1 MADSDQKPRNFLQ
14 QLIEEL
20 IDQQAWVRRI
30 LFDPKACEA
39 IASDLGLDASK
50 LTPPPPESASI
61 IAYREAA
68 GGGDRVSKEVSLSVL
83 ADIFAVYDTLVSIG
97 EAADEGGGEAAAR
110 EAAHRLVNLLLVNYV
125 RLRRPRLYKLGQL
138 LGFVEE
144 ISSTNLSEKVYFD
157 RIPALLK
164 DTGGYI
170 EDIVGPLDTEQDAK
184 EWSDRFFPLI
194 AGFLGWQGREEE
206 THGKKQFLPDFFA
219 TKNIIY
225 GWDAAPGSLT
235 RSADEL
241 SGRTF
246 SVAFEHRKQDAA
258 AGGEVESELDLTML
272 FVPRADGGPGLFLSF
287 GGALEVEGRI
297 SEEWRLKFETRA
309 AGAFDLLLAPDV
321 EAGGPSDASASLT
334 VKPEPSA
341 PGQKNVFPDSRGMRL
356 EFGRLSLAG
365 EISRSGAGFEVVAE
379 DGAFVISTGECD
391 SFVAEVLPGQPAP
404 SAEGDGTAK
413 ETRIAFNLGLG
424 VSSERGFYLT
434 GGAGL
439 QAVIPLGK
447 TIGSATIQQL
457 LVKLAPATDPKPA
470 RLTAE
475 VSAGIS
481 VRLGPLTAVVD
492 QIGLRARV
500 PFGKN
505 SGGKYDFSV
514 GFKPPTGVGLQI
526 ESAAVTGGG
535 FLFYDSER
543 AQYGGVLSLVLS
555 KSNITLKAVGLI
567 STRLPGGAK
576 GFSMIVIVTAE
587 GFKPIPLGLGFTL
600 TGIGGLVA
608 VNRTFNEEAV
618 GEGIKSHALEKVLFP
633 KDPIKNAPQVISS
646 LDTFFPAKKGSYLF
660 GFLAQIGWGP
670 QSPLK
675 MELALILETGK
686 RLRLIVLGR
695 VSAILPREEL
705 DLVRLNMDAV
715 GVIDFDQG
723 TASLDA
729 ALYDSRLLKK
739 FVLTGGMAMR
749 LRWSGSPSFALSVG
763 GFHPAFK
770 PPPNFPALERIA
782 ISLSES
788 ENFRL
793 RCESYFALT
802 SNTLQFGAR
811 AELMA
816 RAAGFSIHGQIGYDV
831 LIQFDPFA
839 FQADFHASV
848 QLKRGSTNLFK
859 VKVEGSLSGPR
870 PLHVKGKATFE
881 IFWCD
886 FSVGFNKTL
895 VSGEP
900 PPRPERVRVLERLT
914 AALGDARNWGGQL
927 ADGERRLVTL
937 RERRVEGEIALH
949 PLGTLSVK
957 QSVVPLDLE
966 IAKFGQTTPADAR
979 LFKIDTVSVNGNSVP
994 FERVRDFF
1002 APAEFLEM
1010 TDDEKLT
1017 APSFESL
1024 TAGVSLSAEGFI
1036 LPTGDADLIEDPSI
1050 RYETII
1056 IDSKNQTPRKLPEK
1070 SALGAAHLGRQIRF
1084 GAAARSDV
1092 RRTGAA
1098 KYRPAVVKNTLA
1110 KTGWVVVSA
1119 ADGSRQS
1126 VPGVEAGKL
1135 VAYAEAFQA
1144 LQKLKQ
1150 ENPAR
1155 AKGLRIIRASEP
1167 ANQEVK

>member
-1 MADSDQKPRNFLQ
+1 MADSDQKPRNFLEK
-14 QLIEEL
+14 LIEGL
-20 IDQQAWVRRI
+20 IEQQAWVRDV
-30 LFDPKACEA
+30 LADPMAREA

-50 LTPPPPESASI
+50 LTAPPPESASI
-61 IAYREAA
+61 VAYREAA
-68 GGGDRVSKEVSLSVL
+68 ARGEGVGKEAALGAL
-83 ADIFAVYDTLVSIG
+83 DDIFAVYDALVAIG
-97 EAADEGGGEAAAR
+97 EAAAAGRGKEAAR
-110 EAAHRLVNLLLVNYV
+110 EAAHHLVNLLLVNFI
-125 RLRRPRLYKLGQL
+125 RLRVPVLYKIGQL

-157 RIPALLK
+157 RIPSLLE
-164 DTGGYI
+164 DTGGYLEEI
-170 EDIVGPLDTEQDAK
+170 AGPLDTEQDAK
-184 EWSDRFFPLI
+184 KWSDRFFPLI
-194 AGFLGWQGREEE
+194 AGILGWQGHAEE
-206 THGKKQFLPDFFA
+206 TPGKNFLPDFFA
-219 TKNIIY
+219 TKNVIY
-225 GWDAAPGSLT
+225 GWDAAPGSPT
-235 RSADEL
+235 RAADEI
-241 SGRTF
+241 SARTF
-246 SVAFEHRKQDAA
+246 SVAFEHRKRDAS
-258 AGGEVESELDLTML
+258 GNEVESELDLTLL
-272 FVPRADGGPGLFLSF
+272 FVPRSDGGPGLFLSF
-287 GGALEVEGRI
+287 GGALEVEARVGD
-297 SEEWRLKFETRA
+297 EWRLKFETRTT
-309 AGAFDLLLAPDV
+309 GAFDLLLAPDV
-321 EAGGPSDASASLT
+321 EVGGPSDASASLSIGP
-334 VKPEPSA
+334 VPSA
-341 PGQKNVFPDSRGMRL
+341 PGQKNVFPDSKGMRL

-379 DGAFVISTGECD
+379 DGAFVFSTGECD
-391 SFVAEVLPGQPAP
+391 SFVAEGLPGEKAL
-404 SAEGDGTAK
+404 SSDGDKTAK

-424 VSSERGFYLT
+424 LSSERGFYLT

-447 TIGSATIQQL
+447 TVGPATVQQL
-457 LVKLAPATDPKPA
+457 LVKLAPSTDPKPA

-492 QIGLRARV
+492 QIGLRALV

-505 SGGKYDFSV
+505 SSGEYDFGV

-526 ESAAVTGGG
+526 QSAAVTGGG

-543 AQYGGVLSLVLS
+543 GQYGGVVSLVLTS
-555 KSNITLKAVGLI
+555 SNITLKAVGLI

-576 GFSMIVIVTAE
+576 GFSLIVVVTAE

-608 VNRTFNEEAV
+608 INRTFNEEAV
-618 GEGIKSHALEKVLFP
+618 GEGIKSHALERVLFP
-633 KDPIKNAPQVISS
+633 KDPIRNAPQIISS

-660 GFLAQIGWGP
+660 GFLAQISWGP
-670 QSPLK
+670 GSPLK
-675 MELALILETGK
+675 MELGLILEAGN

-705 DLVRLNMDAV
+705 DLVRLNMNAV
-715 GVIDFDQG
+715 GIIDFDQG

-739 FVLTGGMAMR
+739 FVLTGSMAMR
-749 LRWSGSPSFALSVG
+749 LRWSGSPQFALSVG

-770 PPPNFPALERIA
+770 PPANFPALERIA
-782 ISLSES
+782 LSLSES
-788 ENFRL
+788 EDFRL
-793 RCESYFALT
+793 RCEGYFALT
-802 SNTLQFGAR
+802 SNTLQFGSR

-816 RAAGFSIHGQIGYDV
+816 KAAGFSIHGEIGFDV
-831 LIQFDPFA
+831 LIQFDPFK

-859 VKVEGSLSGPR
+859 VKVEGSLAGPR
-870 PLHVKGKATFE
+870 PLHVRGKATFE

-900 PPRPERVRVLERLT
+900 PPRPERVKVLEKLT

-937 RERRVEGEIALH
+937 RERRVENEVALH

-957 QSVVPLDLE
+957 QGVVPLDLE
-966 IAKFGQTTPADAR
+966 IAKFGQTAPADAR
-979 LFKIDTVSVNGNSVP
+979 LFKINVVRVNGNSIP
-994 FERVRDFF
+994 FDRVRDFF

-1010 TDDEKLT
+1010 TDDEKLS

-1024 TAGVSLSAEGFI
+1024 TAGVTLSAQGFV
-1036 LPTGDADLIEDPSI
+1036 LPTNDADLIEDQSI
-1050 RYETII
+1050 RYETIV
-1056 IDSKNQTPRKLPEK
+1056 IDRKDEPPRKLPEK
-1070 SALGAAHLGRQIRF
+1070 SALGAEHLGKQIRF

-1098 KYRPAVVKNTLA
+1098 RYKPAAVKNTLA

-1119 ADGSRQS
+1119 ADGTRQS

-1155 AKGLRIIRASEP
+1155 GRGLKIVRVSEP
-1167 ANQEVK
+1167 AN